1 MPKHL
6 FLLFFLFIGAAFKP
20 QDDYATYCNGKFGFC
35 IKYPKTFGK
44 GEESGSGDGATF
56 TSKDKKAEIRAWGNL
71 AVEDLD
77 KLEQQLAYATQNL
90 NVTYKVVKDSWFV
103 VSGTDSSGAVV
114 YRKTVKK
121 KIDYNGDKATPVFQ
135 TVRLSYPAAQQKN
148 YEGYCK
154 VIAKSF

>member
-1 MPKHL
+1 M
-6 FLLFFLFIGAAFKP
+6 FLVFIAAFKP

-35 IKYPKTFGK
+35 IKYPKSFGK
-44 GEESGSGDGATF
+44 PKESGSGDGATF
-56 TSKDKKAEIRAWGNL
+56 TSKDKKAELRAWGNL

-77 KLEQQLAYATQNL
+77 KLEQQLDEATQNL
-90 NVTYKVVKDSWFV
+90 NVTYKVVKDTWFV

-121 KIDYNGDKATPVFQ
+121 KIDFNGDAGTPVFQ
-135 TVRLSYPAAQQKN
+135 TVRIKYPATQQKN

-154 VIAKSF
+154 VIARSF